1 MKIKING
8 ESKEVETSI
17 SVAELLEDINTPAVG
32 VAVEVN
38 REIIPRS
45 KHGSSKL
52 KEGDRVEIIRMVG
65 GG

>member
-8 ESKEVETSI
+8 ESKEVKDAITVSD
-17 SVAELLEDINTPAVG
+17 LLGEINTPAAG
-32 VAVEVN
+32 IAVEVN

-45 KHGSSKL
+45 KHASSEL
-52 KEGDRVEIIRMVG
+52 KEGDSVEIVKMVG